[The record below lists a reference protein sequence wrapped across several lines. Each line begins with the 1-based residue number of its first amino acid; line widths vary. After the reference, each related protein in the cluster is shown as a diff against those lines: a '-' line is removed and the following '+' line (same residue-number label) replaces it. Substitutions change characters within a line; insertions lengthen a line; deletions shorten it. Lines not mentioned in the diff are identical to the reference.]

1 MKRLWV
7 LLFCLPAF
15 AATVLPNRYLV
26 ELSTEPVG
34 AHLVRSAPRG
44 GIRAALHTSAASS
57 HRDLVRAQ
65 QAAARKLIQS
75 AGGKVLGSVDTVSN
89 ALMVQIPDSEAAALR
104 SIPGV
109 VNVYPVR
116 TFDLL
121 LDRALLLHNVPKA
134 WTQAGISNAGAG
146 IKIGLIDTGI
156 DIHHPGFSDA
166 GFTAPSGYP
175 LADTELDLGHTNRK
189 VIVARSYVNQL
200 PNSDPDLSTADH
212 VGHGTATAMAVAGVS
227 NPGPLASISGV
238 APQAWIGAYKVF
250 GTPGYNDT
258 TTSDAVISAI
268 EDAVNDGMDIISM
281 SLGSTLAPRLS
292 SDLEAQILEA
302 VTNMGVIVVVA
313 AGNNGPDPFTMASPA
328 DAPSVISVGAVNNDR
343 LFSDSVV
350 LPDGTSLI
358 AVPGTGSYGSSPVTG
373 PLIDVSTVGDG
384 QVCSSLPP
392 GSLTGAIALIY
403 RGNCTFESK
412 INAAQ
417 MAGANAVVVYDNNP
431 AEDPLIMGVGGAT
444 LPAVFISNA
453 DGLALKPQAANAF
466 AVTIGLA
473 PSPHAVNPNR
483 IASFSSRGP
492 NVDYTIKPDLMAVG
506 QNIYTATQ
514 KLDPNGDM
522 FDATGF
528 TVTQG
533 TSFATPLVAGAAAVL
548 KQARPGL
555 TVSQYRSLL
564 IDSAAPASLV
574 PGTPAGVQ
582 QAGAGVL
589 DLFAALNNNIAAA
602 PVSLSLG
609 NGGSSVDAAQNLVL
623 TNLGTVTDTFQLS
636 VVPSAASAPVPQ
648 LAVSSVQLDP
658 GASATLP
665 VRFHADSL
673 AAGAYEGYVSV
684 AAVNRGA
691 VSHIPY
697 WYGVPADTAGH
708 ITVVQSSA
716 KGSVGSTTTVVFRV
730 TDANGL
736 PVDANPAVTSM
747 TTGARVNSLS
757 TLDSF
762 IPNAFSFTARLA
774 VQPGNNVYQIQAGA
788 LTATVTIVGQ

>member
-7 LLFCLPAF
+7 LLLCIPAF
-15 AATVLPNRYLV
+15 AATVVPNRYIV
-26 ELSTEPVG
+26 ELSTESVG
-34 AHLVRSAPRG
+34 AHLARAGGRSA
-44 GIRAALHTSAASS
+44 LHSAAAAS

-65 QAAARKLIQS
+65 QTATRKLVQS

-89 ALMVQIPDSEAAALR
+89 ALKVEIPDAAAPTLR

-121 LDRALLLHNVPKA
+121 LDRALLLHNVPQA
-134 WTQAGISNAGAG
+134 WSQAGISNAGAG

-156 DIHHPGFSDA
+156 DIRHPGFSGA
-166 GFTAPSGYP
+166 GFTAPDGYP
-175 LADTELDLGHTNRK
+175 LADTNVDLGYTNGK

-200 PNSDPDLSTADH
+200 PSGDPDPSMADH
-212 VGHGTATAMAVAGVS
+212 VGHGTATAMAAAGVA

-281 SLGSTLAPRLS
+281 SLGSTLAPRFD
-292 SDLEAQILEA
+292 SDLEAQILES
-302 VTNMGVIVVVA
+302 VTKMGVIVVVA
-313 AGNNGPDPFTMASPA
+313 AGNNGPDPFTMTSPA

-358 AVPGTGSYGSSPVTG
+358 AVPGTAAYGSSPVTG
-373 PLIDVSTVGDG
+373 LLVDVSTIGDG
-384 QVCSSLPP
+384 QACSALPA
-392 GSLTGAIALIY
+392 GSLTGAVALIY

-412 INAAQ
+412 ITTAQ
-417 MAGANAVVVYDNNP
+417 FAGANAVVVYDNN
-431 AEDPLIMGVGGAT
+431 ATEDPLVMAVGGAT

-453 DGLALKPQAANAF
+453 DGLALKPQITNGF
-466 AVTIGLA
+466 AVTIGLV

-492 NVDYTIKPDLMAVG
+492 NLDYTIKPDVMAVG

-514 KLDPNGDM
+514 KLDSNGDM
-522 FDATGF
+522 FDATGY
-528 TVTQG
+528 TITQG
-533 TSFATPLVAGAAAVL
+533 TSFAAPLVAGAAAVL

-555 TVSQYRSLL
+555 TVAQYRSLL

-574 PGTPAGVQ
+574 PGTPASVQ

-589 DLFAALNNNIAAA
+589 DLFAALNNNISAA

-609 NGGSSVDAAQNLVL
+609 KGGSSADSTQNLVL

-636 VVPSAASAPVPQ
+636 VVPSASSAPVPQ
-648 LAVSSVQLDP
+648 PAVTSVQLDP
-658 GASATLP
+658 GASATVP

-673 AAGAYEGYVSV
+673 TAGAYEGYVSV
-684 AAVNRGA
+684 AGVNSGA
-691 VSHIPY
+691 TSHIPY
-697 WYGVPADTAGH
+697 WYGVPADAPGH

-716 KGSVGSTTTVVFRV
+716 KGSAGSSTTVVFRV

-736 PVDANPAVTSM
+736 PVDASPAVTPM

-757 TLDSF
+757 SLDSF
-762 IPNAFSFTARLA
+762 IPNAFSFTARLSLQA
-774 VQPGNNVYQIQAGA
+774 GNNVYQIQAGS